1 MIPFFLLGFFFL
13 FGQRKIR
20 TVCGDQ
26 LNMNTHETTDDDKA
40 GFKYQEDSNNKKR
53 KLNPNST
60 EADTA
65 VSDTSE
71 NGNSVDAKK
80 ARMESTRLSTIF
92 GTKPMN
98 DTVQYVAN
106 FLWRYCDQDNIEVF

>member
-1 MIPFFLLGFFFL
+1 
-13 FGQRKIR
+13 
-20 TVCGDQ
+20 
-26 LNMNTHETTDDDKA
+26 MNSFDAADDDKSD
-40 GFKYQEDSNNKKR
+40 FKYQEDSNNKKR
-53 KLNPNST
+53 KINSNST

-71 NGNSVDAKK
+71 NGSNWDAKK

-92 GTKPMN
+92 GAKPMN
-98 DTVQYVAN
+98 DTVQYVSN